1 MLVSDWRLGACLP
14 PYSNTIPVSVGSDIL
29 V

>member
-1 MLVSDWRLGACLP
+1 MKT
-14 PYSNTIPVSVGSDIL
+14 YSNTIPVSVNAPLKALYL